1 MNGFDWG
8 VLILGFVHDLS
19 VAVYVGGAVAME
31 FVLAPAQA
39 AIPPAQA
46 QIMGEKT
53 SNRFLVL
60 VWSSLALILLTGLLR
75 LQINGM
81 LNADGLALSDSY
93 GRTLWAMLFFW
104 VVLAINGALITF
116 VLRPTLQGK
125 LKSGSNQASANQD
138 REAKMKAATWIQHL
152 TRADLVIAVLV
163 TLWGPL
169 CQEGAF
175 CDEVQGRWN
184 FP

>member
-1 MNGFDWG
+1 MTGYDWS

-53 SNRFLVL
+53 SNRFLIL
-60 VWSSLALILLTGLLR
+60 VWVSLALILITGLLR
-75 LQINGM
+75 LQMNGM
-81 LNADGLALSDSY
+81 LNADGLSLADSY
-93 GRTLWAMLFFW
+93 GRTLWTMLFFW

-116 VLRPTLQGK
+116 VFRPTLQGK
-125 LKSGSNQASANQD
+125 IKSGSNQASANQD
-138 REAKMKAATWIQHL
+138 RDAKMKAATWIQHI

-163 TLWGPL
+163 TLL
-169 CQEGAF
+169 GASLSR
-175 CDEVQGRWN
+175 GGLL
-184 FP
+184 

>member
-1 MNGFDWG
+1 MSGYDWSI
-8 VLILGFVHDLS
+8 LILGFVHDLS

-60 VWSSLALILLTGLLR
+60 VWSSLALILITGLLR
-75 LQINGM
+75 LQMNGM
-81 LNADGLALSDSY
+81 LNSDGLSLSDSY

-104 VVLAINGALITF
+104 LVLAINGGLITF
-116 VLRPTLQGK
+116 IFRPTLQGK
-125 LKSGSNQASANQD
+125 LQPGSSQSSANQNRD
-138 REAKMKAATWIQHL
+138 AKMKAATWIQHL

-163 TLWGPL
+163 TLL
-169 CQEGAF
+169 GASL
-175 CDEVQGRWN
+175 VRGGLL
-184 FP
+184 

>member
-1 MNGFDWG
+1 MTGYDWSI
-8 VLILGFVHDLS
+8 LILGFVHDLS

-53 SNRFLVL
+53 SNRFLIL
-60 VWSSLALILLTGLLR
+60 VWVSLVFILITGLLR
-75 LQINGM
+75 LQMNGM
-81 LNADGLALSDSY
+81 LNADGLSLSDSY
-93 GRTLWAMLFFW
+93 GRTLWTMLFFW

-116 VLRPTLQGK
+116 VFRPTLQGK

-138 REAKMKAATWIQHL
+138 RDAKMKAATWIQHI

-163 TLWGPL
+163 TLL
-169 CQEGAF
+169 GASLSR
-175 CDEVQGRWN
+175 GGLL
-184 FP
+184 